1 MVSHTKEPREE
12 VGMVDEDST
21 DEDLTDD
28 YRRADK
34 VLATIVVRVSTI
46 VRVGQDIALED
57 KCPLYM
63 QSLL

>member
-1 MVSHTKEPREE
+1 MVPHKKEPREE
-12 VGMVDEDST
+12 VGMADEDST
-21 DEDLTDD
+21 DEDLMDE
-28 YRRADK
+28 YRRADE

-46 VRVGQDIALED
+46 VRVGQDIVLED